1 MSSCADDVET
11 TVVPSELLIFR
22 TMFESLEPVHF
33 SDIEENLSI
42 SPQERVT
49 IDNVIIIIKLVLTT
63 GATSATLKRSFSLV
77 RRVKTWL
84 SYALITK
91 RFNALGILH
100 SHKDIVDKLSL
111 VPIGNDFVDNLLNWQ
126 NNFGTFSGP
135 DLH

>member
-33 SDIEENLSI
+33 SDIEEKLKSI

-111 VPIGNDFVDNLLNWQ
+111 VPTGNDFVDNLLN
-126 NNFGTFSGP
+126 
-135 DLH
+135 

>member
-11 TVVPSELLIFR
+11 TAVPSELLIFR

-33 SDIEENLSI
+33 SDIEEKLKSI

-63 GATSATLKRSFSLV
+63 GAASATLKRSFSLV

-84 SYALITK
+84 SYALIPK

-111 VPIGNDFVDNLLNWQ
+111 APIGNDFVDNLL
-126 NNFGTFSGP
+126 
-135 DLH
+135 H

>member
-11 TVVPSELLIFR
+11 TAVPSELLIFR

-33 SDIEENLSI
+33 SDIEEKLKSI

-84 SYALITK
+84 SYALIPK

-100 SHKDIVDKLSL
+100 SHEDIVDKLSL
-111 VPIGNDFVDNLLNWQ
+111 VPIGNDFVDNLL
-126 NNFGTFSGP
+126 
-135 DLH
+135 H

>member
-91 RFNALGILH
+91 RFNALSILH

-111 VPIGNDFVDNLLNWQ
+111 VPIGNDFVDNLLN
-126 NNFGTFSGP
+126 
-135 DLH
+135 

>member
-11 TVVPSELLIFR
+11 TAVPSELLIFR

-33 SDIEENLSI
+33 SDIEEKLKSI

-111 VPIGNDFVDNLLNWQ
+111 VPTGNDFVDNLLN
-126 NNFGTFSGP
+126 
-135 DLH
+135 

>member
-11 TVVPSELLIFR
+11 TAVPSELLIFR

-33 SDIEENLSI
+33 SDIEEKLKSI

-84 SYALITK
+84 SYALIPK

-111 VPIGNDFVDNLLNWQ
+111 VPTGNDFVDNLLN
-126 NNFGTFSGP
+126 
-135 DLH
+135 

>member
-11 TVVPSELLIFR
+11 TAVPSELLIFR

-33 SDIEENLSI
+33 SDIEEKLKSI

-84 SYALITK
+84 SYALIPK

-111 VPIGNDFVDNLLNWQ
+111 APIGNDFVDNLL
-126 NNFGTFSGP
+126 
-135 DLH
+135 H

>member
-11 TVVPSELLIFR
+11 TAVPSELLIFR

-33 SDIEENLSI
+33 SDIEEKLKSI

-84 SYALITK
+84 SYALIPK

-100 SHKDIVDKLSL
+100 SHEDIVDKLSL
-111 VPIGNDFVDNLLNWQ
+111 VPIGNDFVDNLLN
-126 NNFGTFSGP
+126 
-135 DLH
+135 

>member
-1 MSSCADDVET
+1 
-11 TVVPSELLIFR
+11 
-22 TMFESLEPVHF
+22 MFESLEPVHF

-111 VPIGNDFVDNLLNWQ
+111 VPTGNDFVDNLLN
-126 NNFGTFSGP
+126 
-135 DLH
+135 